1 MILRAERSLLGE
13 LLVSPIVDRAAAG
26 AIRFV
31 EASEGESVSRNASEP
46 VSAPLSSGS
55 GQPAN
60 ESEAST
66 DREATSTR
74 SDRAPRGVRGRRAEK
89 DHPGT

>member
-13 LLVSPIVDRAAAG
+13 LLVSPIADRAAAG

-31 EASEGESVSRNASEP
+31 EASGGESVSRNASEP
-46 VSAPLSSGS
+46 STAPLRSGS

-60 ESEAST
+60 DGEASIGH
-66 DREATSTR
+66 EATSIHDNLSGSPTIT
-74 SDRAPRGVRGRRAEK
+74 AVQLV
-89 DHPGT
+89 

>member
-13 LLVSPIVDRAAAG
+13 LLVSPIADRAAAG
-26 AIRFV
+26 VIQAV

-46 VSAPLSSGS
+46 STAPLRSGS

-60 ESEAST
+60 DGEAST
-66 DREATSTR
+66 G
-74 SDRAPRGVRGRRAEK
+74 GVVPSECPVMR
-89 DHPGT
+89 PL